1 MKGILAKTLDNKW
14 VVMYAKRTETGYPDT
29 HSILLHPTDVSK
41 CADADHGT
49 TVYFREVDESGEHHL
64 HKDMG
69 WGAGITYAK
78 LIAESEDEEFDTKP
92 GFVETRSVQF
102 MNEIHK
108 LTIKYPNDADLGK
121 RVRHLFN
128 EEI

>member
-1 MKGILAKTLDNKW
+1 
-14 VVMYAKRTETGYPDT
+14 
-29 HSILLHPTDVSK
+29 VSK

-49 TVYFREVDESGEHHL
+49 SVYFKTVDEFGDHEL
-64 HKDMG
+64 YRDIG
-69 WGAGITYAK
+69 WGDGETYAK
-78 LIAESEDEEFDTKP
+78 LTNESEHSDEEWDTKP